1 MTKIS
6 CGTLAIKNENGMY
19 IQATDIFVQPT
30 KDTLNLLETFQKS
43 ACRTIILD
51 MLDMVNAQNAQNLR
65 AGVQNDGVL
74 YNQSHNVQNN
84 AKIEILKG
92 NEK

>member
-19 IQATDIFVQPT
+19 IQTTDIFVQPT
-30 KDTLNLLETFQKS
+30 KDTLNLFETFQKS
-43 ACRTIILD
+43 ACRAIILD
-51 MLDMVNAQNAQNLR
+51 MFDMVIAKNAQNLR

-74 YNQSHNVQNN
+74 YNQTHNTQNT
-84 AKIEILKG
+84 AKIEILKE
-92 NEK
+92 NYK